1 MTRNIIE
8 IKDFSWRYES
18 RDDFALKDITLE
30 IPEGSFY
37 TIIGPNE
44 SGKSTLLYAVRGVIP
59 EVFRGELKGEIRI
72 LGKPLN
78 QWDKRELAKYVGLVF
93 SDPELQFV
101 TMNVE
106 DELAFGLENLGF
118 PVEEIEERIK
128 WAAKITEI
136 EHLLD
141 KSPLSISGGQKQR
154 VALAAILAIK
164 PKVLMLDEP
173 TTMLDP
179 LGKEAIFSILEYM
192 KKNEDI
198 TVVLATH
205 EIERVMNITD
215 KFVLIYNGEL
225 KFVSTPEELIDK
237 LEYLEEIGLRHLD
250 LLKVVKTAKDLG
262 LLKEKI
268 PTSFEEVKNS
278 LKEILMC

>member
-18 RDDFALKDITLE
+18 RDDFALKNITLD

-44 SGKSTLLYAVRGVIP
+44 SGKSTLLYAIRGVVP

-72 LGKPLN
+72 LGKTLEE
-78 QWDKRELAKYVGLVF
+78 WTSRELAKCVGLVF

-106 DELAFGLENLGF
+106 DEIAFGLENLGF
-118 PVEEIEERIK
+118 SLEEMEERIK
-128 WAAKITEI
+128 WATKITEI
-136 EHLLD
+136 GHLLD

-154 VALAAILAIK
+154 VALAAILALK
-164 PKVLMLDEP
+164 PKVLLLDEP

-179 LGKEAIFSILEYM
+179 LGKEAMFSILEYM
-192 KKNEDI
+192 KKNEDMTI
-198 TVVLATH
+198 ILATH
-205 EIERVMNITD
+205 EIERVIDITD

-225 KFVSTPEELIDK
+225 KFVCTPEELVDK
-237 LEYLEEIGLRHLD
+237 LEYLEEIGLTHLD
-250 LLKVVKTAKDLG
+250 LLKVFKMVGEIG
-262 LLKEKI
+262 LWNEKI
-268 PTSFEEVKNS
+268 PINFEEIKVA
-278 LKEILMC
+278 LKDILKC